1 MNLIEDLRWR
11 GLVAQSTDE
20 AALLESL
27 KKPITLYIG
36 FDPTAPSLHVG
47 NLVVLLVLRRFQL
60 AGHNPIAL
68 VGGAT
73 GLVGDPSGR
82 NDERTLN
89 SSEVVE
95 EWVSRI
101 RKQVSA
107 FLDFDAKTNPALVV
121 NNLDW
126 TSPLSAIEF
135 LRDIGK
141 HFSVNQ
147 MLAKDSVS
155 SRLEAGGISYTEFSY
170 QVLQAYDYLELF
182 RRNNCTL
189 QLGGS
194 DQWGNIVAGL
204 DLIRR
209 VEQGSAH
216 ALTVPLL
223 AKADGTKFG
232 KTAGGSVWLDPE
244 MTSPYA
250 FFQFWLNTED
260 KDVINFLKV
269 FSFLSHEDIEA
280 LDIAHT
286 ANPGLREAH
295 RALARELTTL
305 VHGADTT
312 SRVEAAARALFGQGE
327 LSELDEKTL
336 AGALAELPRTVISK
350 DAQIPTWVDL
360 LASTGVVDSKSA
372 ARRIVKEGGAYL
384 NNVKICATL
393 FYDAAR
399 GIVKEG
405 GAYLNNV
412 KISGE
417 DFAPQK
423 SDFLCGKY
431 AILRKGKRD
440 LACVELV

>member
-1 MNLIEDLRWR
+1 VNLIEDLRWR
-11 GLVAQSTDE
+11 GLLAQSTDE
-20 AALLESL
+20 AALAESL
-27 KKPITLYIG
+27 KSPLTLYVG

-60 AGHNPIAL
+60 AGHNPLAL

-73 GLVGDPSGR
+73 GLVGDPSGK
-82 NDERTLN
+82 NEERTLN
-89 SSEVVE
+89 SSDVVA
-95 EWVSRI
+95 EWVERI
-101 RKQVSA
+101 KKQVSA
-107 FLDFDAKTNPALVV
+107 FLDFDAPKNPARVV

-126 TSPLSAIEF
+126 TQPMSAIEF

-147 MLAKDSVS
+147 MLARDSVS

-170 QVLQAYDYLELF
+170 QVLQSFDYLELYK
-182 RRNNCTL
+182 RYNCTL

-209 VEQGSAH
+209 AEQGNAH

-223 AKADGTKFG
+223 TKADGTKFG

-250 FFQFWLNTED
+250 FFQYWLNTDD

-269 FSFLSHEDIEA
+269 FSFKSHEE
-280 LDIAHT
+280 IAILESKHEE
-286 ANPGLREAH
+286 NPGLREAH
-295 RALARELTTL
+295 RELAKELTSL
-305 VHGADTT
+305 VHSPDVAM
-312 SRVEAAARALFGQGE
+312 RVEEAAKALFGQGD
-327 LSELDEKTL
+327 LSQLDLPTL
-336 AGALAELPRTVISK
+336 TSALSELPRTTVSSG
-350 DAQIPTWVDL
+350 QEIPTWVDL
-360 LASTGVVDSKSA
+360 IAASGVVDSKSA

-384 NNVKICATL
+384 NN
-393 FYDAAR
+393 
-399 GIVKEG
+399 E
-405 GAYLNNV
+405 

-417 DFAPQK
+417 DFRPLK
-423 SDFLCGKY
+423 TDFLCGKY
-431 AILRKGKRD
+431 AVLRKGKRD
-440 LACVELV
+440 LAAVELL

>member
-1 MNLIEDLRWR
+1 MNLLEDLRWR
-11 GLVAQSTDE
+11 GLLAQSTDE
-20 AALLESL
+20 AALLESM
-27 KKPITLYIG
+27 KKPITLYVG

-60 AGHNPIAL
+60 AGHTPIAL

-73 GLVGDPSGR
+73 GLVGDPSGK
-82 NDERTLN
+82 NEERTLN
-89 SSEVVE
+89 STEIVE
-95 EWVSRI
+95 GWVNRI
-101 RKQVSA
+101 RTQVSA
-107 FLDFDAKTNPALVV
+107 FLDFNEVKNKAIVV

-147 MLAKDSVS
+147 MLSKDSVS
-155 SRLEAGGISYTEFSY
+155 ARLEAGGISYTEFSY
-170 QVLQAYDYLELF
+170 QVLQSYDFLELF

-209 VEQGSAH
+209 VEQGSGH

-223 AKADGTKFG
+223 TKADGTKFG
-232 KTAGGSVWLDPE
+232 KTAGGSVWLDPA

-250 FFQFWLNTED
+250 FFQYWLNTDD

-269 FSFLSHEDIEA
+269 FSFKSHAEITA
-280 LDIAHT
+280 LENAHKE
-286 ANPGLREAH
+286 NPGLREAH
-295 RALARELTTL
+295 RALARELTAL
-305 VHGADTT
+305 VHSQATT
-312 SRVEAAARALFGQGE
+312 DRVEAAAKALFGQGD
-327 LSELDEKTL
+327 LAELDEETL
-336 AGALAELPRTVISK
+336 AGALAELPRTTVSK
-350 DAQIPTWVDL
+350 NEAIPTWVDL
-360 LASTGVVDSKSA
+360 LAATGVVDSKSA

-384 NNVKICATL
+384 NN
-393 FYDAAR
+393 
-399 GIVKEG
+399 E
-405 GAYLNNV
+405 

-431 AILRKGKRD
+431 AVLRKGKRD
-440 LACVELV
+440 LAAVELV

>member
-11 GLVAQSTDE
+11 GLLAQSTDE
-20 AALLESL
+20 AALLEAL
-27 KKPITLYIG
+27 KRPTTLYVG
-36 FDPTAPSLHVG
+36 FDPTAPSLHAG

-73 GLVGDPSGR
+73 GLVGDPSGK
-82 NDERTLN
+82 NEERTLN
-89 SSEVVE
+89 STEIVE
-95 EWVSRI
+95 GWVNRI
-101 RKQVSA
+101 RQQVSA
-107 FLDFDAKTNPALVV
+107 FLDFDAPKNPAAVV

-147 MLAKDSVS
+147 MLSKDSVS
-155 SRLEAGGISYTEFSY
+155 TRLEGGGISYTEFSY
-170 QVLQAYDYLELF
+170 QVLQSYDFLELY

-189 QLGGS
+189 QVGGS

-209 VEQGSAH
+209 VEQGSGH

-223 AKADGTKFG
+223 MKADGTKFG

-250 FFQFWLNTED
+250 FFQFWLNSDD

-269 FSFLSHEDIEA
+269 FSFKSHAEIIE
-280 LDIAHT
+280 LEKSHNE
-286 ANPGLREAH
+286 NPGLREAH
-295 RALARELTTL
+295 RALARELTSL
-305 VHGADTT
+305 VHSEETT
-312 SRVEAAARALFGQGE
+312 QRVEAAARALFGQGE
-327 LSELDEKTL
+327 LSELDEATL
-336 AGALAELPRTVISK
+336 ASALAELPRTTVTSNEE
-350 DAQIPTWVDL
+350 IPTWVDL
-360 LASTGVVDSKSA
+360 LAATGVVDSKSA

-384 NNVKICATL
+384 NN
-393 FYDAAR
+393 
-399 GIVKEG
+399 E
-405 GAYLNNV
+405 

-417 DFAPQK
+417 DFRLSK

-431 AILRKGKRD
+431 AVLRKGKRD
-440 LACVELV
+440 LAAVELI

>member
-1 MNLIEDLRWR
+1 MNLLEDLRWR
-11 GLVAQSTDE
+11 GLLAQSTDE

-27 KKPITLYIG
+27 KKPITLYVG

-60 AGHNPIAL
+60 AGHTPIAL

-73 GLVGDPSGR
+73 GLVGDPSGK
-82 NDERTLN
+82 NEERTLN
-89 SSEVVE
+89 STEIVE
-95 EWVSRI
+95 GWVNRI
-101 RKQVSA
+101 RTQVSA
-107 FLDFDAKTNPALVV
+107 FLDFSEARNKAIVV

-147 MLAKDSVS
+147 MLSKDSVS
-155 SRLEAGGISYTEFSY
+155 ARLEAGGISYTEFSY
-170 QVLQAYDYLELF
+170 QVLQSYDFLELF

-209 VEQGSAH
+209 VEQGSGH

-223 AKADGTKFG
+223 TKADGTKFG
-232 KTAGGSVWLDPE
+232 KTAGGSVWLDPA

-250 FFQFWLNTED
+250 FFQYWLNTDD

-269 FSFLSHEDIEA
+269 FSFKSHEEITA
-280 LDIAHT
+280 LENAHKE
-286 ANPGLREAH
+286 NPGLREAH
-295 RALARELTTL
+295 RALARELTAL
-305 VHGADTT
+305 VHSQATT
-312 SRVEAAARALFGQGE
+312 DRVEAAAKALFGQGD
-327 LSELDEKTL
+327 LTELDEETL
-336 AGALAELPRTVISK
+336 AGALAELPRTTVSK
-350 DAQIPTWVDL
+350 NEAIPTWVDL
-360 LASTGVVDSKSA
+360 LATTGVVDSKSA

-384 NNVKICATL
+384 NN
-393 FYDAAR
+393 
-399 GIVKEG
+399 E
-405 GAYLNNV
+405 

-431 AILRKGKRD
+431 AVLRKGKRD
-440 LACVELV
+440 LAAVELV

>member
-11 GLVAQSTDE
+11 GLLAQTTDE
-20 AALLESL
+20 KALLEAL
-27 KKPITLYIG
+27 KKPTTLYVG
-36 FDPTAPSLHVG
+36 FDPTAPSLHAG

-73 GLVGDPSGR
+73 GLVGDPSGK
-82 NDERTLN
+82 NEERTLN
-89 SSEVVE
+89 STEIVE
-95 EWVSRI
+95 GWVNRI

-107 FLDFDAKTNPALVV
+107 FLDFDAPKNPAAVV

-147 MLAKDSVS
+147 MLSKDSVS
-155 SRLEAGGISYTEFSY
+155 ARLEGGGISYTEFSY
-170 QVLQAYDYLELF
+170 QVLQSYDFLELY

-189 QLGGS
+189 QVGGS

-209 VEQGSAH
+209 VEQGSGH

-223 AKADGTKFG
+223 MKADGTKFG

-250 FFQFWLNTED
+250 FFQFWLNSDD

-269 FSFLSHEDIEA
+269 FSFKSHAEIIE
-280 LDIAHT
+280 LEKSHNE
-286 ANPGLREAH
+286 NPGLREAH
-295 RALARELTTL
+295 RALARELTSL
-305 VHGADTT
+305 VHSEETT
-312 SRVEAAARALFGQGE
+312 QRVESAARALFGQGE
-327 LSELDEKTL
+327 LSELDEATL
-336 AGALAELPRTVISK
+336 SSALAELPRTAVSSTEE
-350 DAQIPTWVDL
+350 IPTWVDL
-360 LASTGVVDSKSA
+360 LAATGVVDSKSA

-384 NNVKICATL
+384 NNVKI
-393 FYDAAR
+393 
-399 GIVKEG
+399 
-405 GAYLNNV
+405 
-412 KISGE
+412 SGE
-417 DFAPQK
+417 DFRPSK

-431 AILRKGKRD
+431 AVLRKGKRD
-440 LACVELV
+440 LAAVELT

>member
-11 GLVAQSTDE
+11 GLLAQTTDE
-20 AALLESL
+20 KALLEAL
-27 KKPITLYIG
+27 KNPTTLYVG
-36 FDPTAPSLHVG
+36 FDPTAPSLHAG

-73 GLVGDPSGR
+73 GLVGDPSGK
-82 NDERTLN
+82 NEERTLN
-89 SSEVVE
+89 STEIVE
-95 EWVSRI
+95 GWVNRI
-101 RKQVSA
+101 RTQVSA
-107 FLDFDAKTNPALVV
+107 FLDFDTPKNPAAVV

-147 MLAKDSVS
+147 MLSKDSVS
-155 SRLEAGGISYTEFSY
+155 ARLEGGGISYTEFSY
-170 QVLQAYDYLELF
+170 QVLQSYDFLELY

-189 QLGGS
+189 QVGGS

-209 VEQGSAH
+209 VEQGSGH

-223 AKADGTKFG
+223 MKADGTKFG

-250 FFQFWLNTED
+250 FFQFWLNSDD
-260 KDVINFLKV
+260 KDVVNFLKV
-269 FSFLSHEDIEA
+269 FSFKSHAEITE
-280 LDIAHT
+280 LEKSHNE
-286 ANPGLREAH
+286 NPGLREAH
-295 RALARELTTL
+295 RALARELTSL
-305 VHGADTT
+305 VHSEETT
-312 SRVEAAARALFGQGE
+312 ERVEAAARALFGQGE
-327 LSELDEKTL
+327 LSELDEATL
-336 AGALAELPRTVISK
+336 ASALAELPRTTVSSSEE
-350 DAQIPTWVDL
+350 IPTWVDL
-360 LASTGVVDSKSA
+360 LAATGVVDSKSA

-384 NNVKICATL
+384 NNVKI
-393 FYDAAR
+393 
-399 GIVKEG
+399 
-405 GAYLNNV
+405 
-412 KISGE
+412 SGE
-417 DFAPQK
+417 DFRPSK

-431 AILRKGKRD
+431 AVLRKGKRD
-440 LACVELV
+440 LAAVELT

>member
-1 MNLIEDLRWR
+1 MNLIDDLRWR

-20 AALLESL
+20 KALEESL
-27 KKPITLYIG
+27 KSPITLYVG

-60 AGHNPIAL
+60 AGHNPLAL

-73 GLVGDPSGR
+73 GLVGDPSGK
-82 NDERTLN
+82 NEERTLN
-89 SSEVVE
+89 SSDIVA
-95 EWVSRI
+95 EWVERI

-107 FLDFDAKTNPALVV
+107 FLDFDNAKNPARVV

-126 TSPLSAIEF
+126 TQSMSAIEF

-147 MLAKDSVS
+147 MLARDSVA

-170 QVLQAYDYLELF
+170 QVLQSFDYLELYK
-182 RRNNCTL
+182 RYNCTL

-223 AKADGTKFG
+223 TKADGTKFG

-250 FFQFWLNTED
+250 FFQYWLNTDD

-269 FSFLSHEDIEA
+269 FSFKSQEE
-280 LDIAHT
+280 IATLEINHNE
-286 ANPGLREAH
+286 NPGLREAH
-295 RALARELTTL
+295 RELARELTSL
-305 VHGADTT
+305 VHSKDVAD
-312 SRVEAAARALFGQGE
+312 RVESAAKALFGQGD
-327 LSELDEKTL
+327 LTELDLPTL
-336 AGALAELPRTVISK
+336 SSALSELPRTTVSSG
-350 DAQIPTWVDL
+350 QEIPTWVDL
-360 LASTGVVDSKSA
+360 IAATGVVDSKSA

-384 NNVKICATL
+384 NN
-393 FYDAAR
+393 
-399 GIVKEG
+399 E
-405 GAYLNNV
+405 

-417 DFAPQK
+417 DFRPTK
-423 SDFLCGKY
+423 TDFLCGKY

-440 LACVELV
+440 LAAVELI

>member
-1 MNLIEDLRWR
+1 MNTAMATLSSELIADLKWR
-11 GLVAQSTDE
+11 GLFSQSTDE
-20 AALLESL
+20 KALIETL
-27 KKPITLYIG
+27 KKPTTLYIG

-60 AGHNPIAL
+60 AGHIPIAL

-73 GLVGDPSGR
+73 GLIGDPSGK
-82 NDERTLN
+82 NEERSLN
-89 SSEVVE
+89 TTAVVAT
-95 EWVSRI
+95 WVERI
-101 RKQVSA
+101 REQVSKY
-107 FLDFDAKTNPALVV
+107 LDFQEKPNSAILA

-147 MLAKDSVS
+147 MLAKDSVA

-170 QVLQAYDYLELF
+170 QVLQSYDFLELY
-182 RRNNCTL
+182 RRHNCTL

-209 VEQGSAH
+209 VESGSGH
-216 ALTVPLL
+216 ALTIPLL
-223 AKADGTKFG
+223 AKADGSKFG
-232 KTAGGSVWLDPE
+232 KTAGGAIWLDPE

-250 FFQFWLNTED
+250 FFQYWLNTD
-260 KDVINFLKV
+260 DQDVINFLKV
-269 FSFLSHEDIEA
+269 FSFKSRSEIEA
-280 LDIAHT
+280 LEKVHT
-286 ANPGLREAH
+286 ENPGAREAH
-295 RALARELTTL
+295 RALARELTSI
-305 VHGADTT
+305 VHSEDICN
-312 SRVEAAARALFGQGE
+312 RVELAARALFGQGE
-327 LSELDEKTL
+327 LSDLDEATL
-336 AGALAELPRTVISK
+336 ASALAELPRTTVKSGEP
-350 DAQIPTWVDL
+350 IPTWVDL
-360 LASTGVVDSKSA
+360 LAATGVVDSKSA

-384 NNVKICATL
+384 NNA
-393 FYDAAR
+393 
-399 GIVKEG
+399 
-405 GAYLNNV
+405 

-431 AILRKGKRD
+431 AVLRKGKRD
-440 LACVELV
+440 LAAVELI